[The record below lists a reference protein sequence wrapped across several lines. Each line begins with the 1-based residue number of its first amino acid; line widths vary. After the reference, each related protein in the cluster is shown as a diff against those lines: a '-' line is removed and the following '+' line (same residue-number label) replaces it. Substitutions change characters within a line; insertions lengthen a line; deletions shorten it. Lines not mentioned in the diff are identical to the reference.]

1 MACWIFMVSTM
12 GFSPCPMEIDIYTD
26 DRLLCHPNTSIFSAF
41 LGHPKPSV
49 LLGCIAFL
57 QLRLMPGVGGLIEPG
72 DFPWFSDVPW
82 DFWWKSWF
90 NRAWPVKSGEHLG
103 LTHVCSLCFF
113 LLWAMKN
120 RHMNRCLKNC
130 ICIVTNRYPHHRE
143 DDGFDPWM
151 EQKYPIFW
159 ESQLTTEER
168 GFDLAISFTIEEDL
182 NLQNWMTLKSEAT

>member
-26 DRLLCHPNTSIFSAF
+26 DRLLCYPNTSIFSAF

-72 DFPWFSDVPW
+72 DFPNVPL

-103 LTHVCSLCFF
+103 LTHACSCVSFFCFEQ
-113 LLWAMKN
+113 W
-120 RHMNRCLKNC
+120 RIDIWIGVWKNC

-159 ESQLTTEER
+159 ESQLTTEEGGLTWPFHSPSKR
-168 GFDLAISFTIEEDL
+168 I
-182 NLQNWMTLKSEAT
+182 